1 MNKTYKLE
9 LNYYNGEKELMEITT
24 DRLEWSIDQLQRNR
38 NPFDVKVIE

>member
-9 LNYYNGEKELMEITT
+9 LNYYNGNKELMEITT

-38 NPFDVKVIE
+38 NPFDVNVIE

>member
-38 NPFDVKVIE
+38 NAFDVTIID

>member
-24 DRLEWSIDQLQRNR
+24 DRLEWSIDQIQRNR
-38 NPFDVKVIE
+38 NPFDVKIIE

>member
-24 DRLEWSIDQLQRNR
+24 DRLDWSIDQLQRNR

>member
-38 NPFDVKVIE
+38 NPFDVNVIE

>member
-38 NPFDVKVIE
+38 NPFNVKIIE

>member
-24 DRLEWSIDQLQRNR
+24 DRLDWSIDQLQRNR
-38 NPFDVKVIE
+38 ESFDVKVIE